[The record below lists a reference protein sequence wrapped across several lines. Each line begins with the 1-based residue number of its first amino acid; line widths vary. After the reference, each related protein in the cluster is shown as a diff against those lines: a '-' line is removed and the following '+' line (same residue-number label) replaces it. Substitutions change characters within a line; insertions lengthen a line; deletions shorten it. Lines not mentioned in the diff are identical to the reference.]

1 MPVTGKSVSKKDFAG
16 YMRGLALELRPS
28 EPLAV
33 AVSGGG
39 DSMALAFLLS
49 EWAGEHGHPLTSLIV
64 DHGLR
69 PEAADEARF
78 VASTLKPLG
87 FSHKTLVWEGIKP
100 KTRLQESARAARYA
114 LMAEY
119 CSRQKIRHLFV
130 AHHANDQAETILF
143 RLAKGSGFDGLAGM
157 QPTSHYEDGQLLI
170 CRPLLSVSHADL
182 LATCR
187 NHKMEWIE
195 DPSNKNERYARV
207 RLRNILDVIE
217 GEGLSPA
224 RLSAISAR
232 IRRLVS
238 AIDQLS
244 ENEYKNIL
252 IESNTK
258 RIVISFS
265 GLAHLADEVQIRI
278 LRKIL
283 NELAASSSQKVR
295 LEEIERLQAR
305 IVSKTGFRAAT
316 LGGLIFRKT
325 KEGLVVSKESDQPK
339 K

>member
-1 MPVTGKSVSKKDFAG
+1 MS
-16 YMRGLALELRPS
+16 GLALELRPS

-39 DSMALAFLLS
+39 DSMALALLLS
-49 EWAGEHGHPLTSLIV
+49 EWAGERGYPLTSLIV

-87 FSHKTLVWEGIKP
+87 FSHKILVWGGVKP
-100 KTRLQESARAARYA
+100 KTRLQEMARTARYA
-114 LMAEY
+114 LMADY
-119 CSRQKIRHLFV
+119 CSRKKIRHLFV

-143 RLAKGSGFDGLAGM
+143 RLAKGSGVDGLAGM
-157 QPTSHYEDGQLLI
+157 HKTSHYEDGQLLI
-170 CRPLLSVSHADL
+170 CRPLLPVSHTDL

-207 RLRNILDVIE
+207 RLRNILDVVE
-217 GEGLSPA
+217 AEGLSPE

-232 IRRLVS
+232 ITRLVR
-238 AIDQLS
+238 AVEQLS
-244 ENEYKNIL
+244 ENEYKNTL
-252 IESNTK
+252 IENDTK
-258 RIVISFS
+258 RIVISFA
-265 GLAHLADEVQIRI
+265 GLVHLEDEVQIRI

-283 NELAASSSQKVR
+283 NGLAPTSAQKVR

-305 IVSKTGFRAAT
+305 IVAKAGFRAAT

-339 K
+339 KAL